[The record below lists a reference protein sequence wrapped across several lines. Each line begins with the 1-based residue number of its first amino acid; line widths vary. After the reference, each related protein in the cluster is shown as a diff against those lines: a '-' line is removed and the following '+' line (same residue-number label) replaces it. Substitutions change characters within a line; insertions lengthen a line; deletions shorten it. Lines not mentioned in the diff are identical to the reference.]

1 MDALLAGMFLVCVT
15 GLLPGGLAFARG
27 AMVFVTLDELTPTAR
42 KNNKENHIPLGINIG
57 FMFVIIL
64 TGTFVD

>member
-1 MDALLAGMFLVCVT
+1 VGALLAGMFLVCVT
-15 GLLPGGLAFARG
+15 GLLPGGLGFARG

>member
-1 MDALLAGMFLVCVT
+1 
-15 GLLPGGLAFARG
+15 
-27 AMVFVTLDELTPTAR
+27 MVFVTLDELIPTAR